1 MISVG
6 SRVGGYTVLHQ
17 LGQGGMG
24 QVFLAQHH
32 RIARRAAVKVLLPEL
47 SANESV
53 VERFFT
59 EARATSLIRH
69 PGIVEILDCDV
80 REGQAYIVM
89 EHLEG
94 ESVAD
99 YLERTGGLVGDTPFA
114 LAVVAQ
120 VAQAVGA
127 AHTAGIVHRDLKPDN
142 VFLSISNTDGRIVP
156 KVLDFGIAKLAE
168 RGAATHTRTGAV
180 LGTPAY
186 MSPEQC
192 RGGSKV
198 VDGRSDV
205 YSLGCIL
212 YEMLCGS
219 PPFVR
224 DGMGDLI
231 VAHVSE
237 PPEPVRVRVPA
248 IPPALDRL
256 VMQMLAKAPAD
267 RPQTMEA
274 VAGEISDCLVALG
287 TRAPIRD
294 VRPRNPVVVPA
305 LPDHFPAVAQS
316 PSSGSAAPT
325 PPAGSLGAMR
335 TTPFGVGQAGNTR
348 VLPDEEPGRRPAAE
362 ARSSTTFRNAVGE
375 KAPDGFVPPARRSS
389 VARATMILI
398 AVLSIGGVGALV
410 ALRGQIFASATTAE
424 PDPPSAA
431 PAPRP
436 SPPPA
441 LPDKVTVDLQG
452 LPDGAEVLVDGV
464 ATASLPLK
472 LPRGER
478 RHQLLVRAPG
488 RQPRTFEI
496 DGTRDRMVEL
506 ELAPLPTTTTSAV
519 RVPEATGVSRK
530 ATRSGPRDESAAQKA
545 RTHDG
550 RKRSGGDSGRRAAA
564 GPSEPTAGTPSPTD
578 NPPASKPPSPKPAHS
593 SYDEM

>member
-1 MISVG
+1 VISVG
-6 SRVGGYTVLHQ
+6 SRVGGYTVLHL

-24 QVFLAQHH
+24 QVYLAQHH
-32 RIARRAAVKVLLPEL
+32 RIARRAAIKVLLPEL

-69 PGIVEILDCDV
+69 PGIVEVLDCDV

-99 YLERTGGLVGDTPFA
+99 YLERTGGLGGDNAFA
-114 LAVVAQ
+114 LGVTGQ
-120 VAQAVGA
+120 VALAVGA
-127 AHTAGIVHRDLKPDN
+127 AHAAGIVHRDLKPDN

-168 RGAATHTRTGAV
+168 RGSATHTRTGAV

-212 YEMLCGS
+212 YEMLCGE

-237 PPEPVRVRVPA
+237 APQPPRARVPGL
-248 IPPALDRL
+248 PPVLDQL
-256 VMQMLAKAPAD
+256 VMQMLAKAPGD
-267 RPQTMEA
+267 RPQTMET
-274 VAGEISDCLVALG
+274 VAIQLTDCLAALG
-287 TRAPIRD
+287 TRAPFADIH
-294 VRPRNPVVVPA
+294 PRHPVVVPV
-305 LPDHFPAVAQS
+305 LPEHFPV
-316 PSSGSAAPT
+316 AAPT
-325 PPAGSLGAMR
+325 PSSASSAATPGDAMSPVR

-348 VLPDEEPGRRPAAE
+348 VLPDQEPVRRPAP
-362 ARSSTTFRNAVGE
+362 STTFRNAVGE
-375 KAPDGFVPPARRSS
+375 KAPDAFPLQPRRSS
-389 VARATMILI
+389 AARATIILI
-398 AVLSIGGVGALV
+398 AILGIGGVGTLV

-431 PAPRP
+431 ENQRQAPQ
-436 SPPPA
+436 PP
-441 LPDKVTVDLQG
+441 LPEKVTVDLPG
-452 LPDGAEVLVDGV
+452 LPDGAEVLVDGLTV
-464 ATASLPLK
+464 QTLPVK
-472 LPRGER
+472 LPRGDR
-478 RHQLLVRAPG
+478 RHQLVVRAPG
-488 RQPRTFEI
+488 RQQRSIEI
-496 DGTRDRMVEL
+496 DGSRDRVVEL
-506 ELAPLPTTTTSAV
+506 ELAPIAPTATPSP
-519 RVPEATGVSRK
+519 RVQEATATPRK
-530 ATRSGPRDESAAQKA
+530 NAREEKRTR
-545 RTHDG
+545 DG
-550 RKRSGGDSGRRAAA
+550 HRRAATEGSRRPVGA
-564 GPSEPTAGTPSPTD
+564 PSDTTVSTPPPAE
-578 NPPASKPPSPKPAHS
+578 NPPPPKTNPPKPPRS

>member
-1 MISVG
+1 VISVG
-6 SRVGGYTVLHQ
+6 SRVGGYTVLHL

-80 REGQAYIVM
+80 REGQAFIVM

-99 YLERTGGLVGDTPFA
+99 YLERTGGLIGDNAFA
-114 LAVVAQ
+114 LAVTGQ

-127 AHTAGIVHRDLKPDN
+127 AHAAGIVHRDLKPDN
-142 VFLSISNTDGRIVP
+142 VFLSVSNTDGQIVP

-168 RGAATHTRTGAV
+168 RGSATHTRTGAV

-212 YEMLCGS
+212 YEMLCGE

-237 PPEPVRVRVPA
+237 APQPLRVRVPGLT
-248 IPPALDRL
+248 PALDHL
-256 VMQMLAKAPAD
+256 VMQMLAKAPTD

-274 VAGEISDCLVALG
+274 VAGRVAECLAVLG
-287 TRAPIRD
+287 AYGSFAD

-305 LPDHFPAVAQS
+305 LPEHFPAAVLT
-316 PSSGSAAPT
+316 PSSSSAAPT
-325 PPAGSLGAMR
+325 PPAGAMSPAR

-348 VLPDEEPGRRPAAE
+348 VLPDQEPVRHPAAE

-375 KAPDGFVPPARRSS
+375 KADAFTLQPRRSS

-398 AVLSIGGVGALV
+398 AVLGIGGVGALV

-424 PDPPSAA
+424 PDPPSAP
-431 PAPRP
+431 PADPR
-436 SPPPA
+436 SAAPPA
-441 LPDKVTVDLQG
+441 LPEKVTVDLQG

-464 ATASLPLK
+464 TAQTLPVK
-472 LPRGER
+472 LPRGDR

-488 RQPRTFEI
+488 HQSRSLEI
-496 DGTRDRMVEL
+496 DGSRDRVVEL
-506 ELAPLPTTTTSAV
+506 DLTPLAPTATPGS
-519 RVPEATGVSRK
+519 RVPEAIAPPRRNAREDK
-530 ATRSGPRDESAAQKA
+530 RTR
-545 RTHDG
+545 DG
-550 RKRSGGDSGRRAAA
+550 HRRAGSEGGRRPVTA
-564 GPSEPTAGTPSPTD
+564 PSDATVSATPPAE
-578 NPPASKPPSPKPAHS
+578 NPPPPKSNPAKPPRS

>member
-1 MISVG
+1 VITVG
-6 SRVGGYTVLHQ
+6 SRVGGYTVLHL

-32 RIARRAAVKVLLPEL
+32 RIARRAAIKVLLPEL

-69 PGIVEILDCDV
+69 PGIVEVLDCDV

-99 YLERTGGLVGDTPFA
+99 YLERTGGLVGDTAFA
-114 LAVVAQ
+114 LAVMAQ

-127 AHTAGIVHRDLKPDN
+127 AHAAGIVHRDLKPDN
-142 VFLSISNTDGRIVP
+142 VFLSIGNTDGRVVP

-168 RGAATHTRTGAV
+168 RGSATHTRTGAV

-212 YEMLCGS
+212 YEMLCGT

-237 PPEPVRVRVPA
+237 APEPPHVRVPT
-248 IPPALDRL
+248 IPPAIDAL
-256 VMQMLAKAPAD
+256 VMQMLAKPPIE
-267 RPQTMEA
+267 RPQTMDA
-274 VAGEISDCLVALG
+274 VSGALADCLVALNV
-287 TRAPIRD
+287 RAPLAEI
-294 VRPRNPVVVPA
+294 RPRRPVVMPV
-305 LPDHFPAVAQS
+305 LPDHFPVAAPT
-316 PSSGSAAPT
+316 PSSSSTAPT
-325 PPAGSLGAMR
+325 PPAGSLSPVR

-348 VLPDEEPGRRPAAE
+348 VLDDEPARRPAAAE
-362 ARSSTTFRNAVGE
+362 PRSSTTFRNAVGE
-375 KAPDGFVPPARRSS
+375 KAHDAVTVQTRRSS
-389 VARATMILI
+389 VARATIILI
-398 AVLSIGGVGALV
+398 AVLGIGGVGALV

-431 PAPRP
+431 DDQRRAP
-436 SPPPA
+436 PPPA
-441 LPDKVTVDLQG
+441 LPEKVTVDLQG
-452 LPDGAEVLVDGV
+452 LPEGAEVLVDGV
-464 ATASLPLK
+464 AAGALPLK

-488 RQPRTFEI
+488 RQPRAIEI
-496 DGTRDRMVEL
+496 DGTRDRVVEL
-506 ELAPLPTTTTSAV
+506 ELAPVPTATTTA
-519 RVPEATGVSRK
+519 
-530 ATRSGPRDESAAQKA
+530 ATRTPETTAAARRSAREEKA
-545 RTHDG
+545 RAREA
-550 RKRSGGDSGRRAAA
+550 RKRGADSGRRGVA
-564 GPSEPTAGTPSPTD
+564 GTSDTTATTSAPSESPPPPKP
-578 NPPASKPPSPKPAHS
+578 NPPKPAHS

>member
-1 MISVG
+1 
-6 SRVGGYTVLHQ
+6 
-17 LGQGGMG
+17 MG

-69 PGIVEILDCDV
+69 PGIVEVLDCDV
-80 REGQAYIVM
+80 RDGQAYIVM

-99 YLERTGGLVGDTPFA
+99 YLERIGGLVGDTAFA

-127 AHTAGIVHRDLKPDN
+127 AHVAGIVHRDLKPDN
-142 VFLSISNTDGRIVP
+142 VFLSISNTDGRVVP

-168 RGAATHTRTGAV
+168 RGSATHTRTGAV

-237 PPEPVRVRVPA
+237 APEPLHARVPT
-248 IPPALDRL
+248 ISVALDAL
-256 VMQMLAKAPAD
+256 VMQMLAKAPTD

-274 VAGEISDCLVALG
+274 VAGALTDNLFALG
-287 TRAPIRD
+287 VHAPLVEI
-294 VRPRNPVVVPA
+294 RPRKPVVVPV
-305 LPDHFPAVAQS
+305 LPAHFPAAMLT
-316 PSSGSAAPT
+316 PSSSSSAPT
-325 PPAGSLGAMR
+325 PPAGSLSPVR
-335 TTPFGVGQAGNTR
+335 TTPFGVGQAGHTR
-348 VLPDEEPGRRPAAE
+348 
-362 ARSSTTFRNAVGE
+362 
-375 KAPDGFVPPARRSS
+375 
-389 VARATMILI
+389 
-398 AVLSIGGVGALV
+398 
-410 ALRGQIFASATTAE
+410 
-424 PDPPSAA
+424 
-431 PAPRP
+431 
-436 SPPPA
+436 
-441 LPDKVTVDLQG
+441 G
-452 LPDGAEVLVDGV
+452 LA
-464 ATASLPLK
+464 
-472 LPRGER
+472 
-478 RHQLLVRAPG
+478 H
-488 RQPRTFEI
+488 
-496 DGTRDRMVEL
+496 
-506 ELAPLPTTTTSAV
+506 
-519 RVPEATGVSRK
+519 PE
-530 ATRSGPRDESAAQKA
+530 
-545 RTHDG
+545 
-550 RKRSGGDSGRRAAA
+550 
-564 GPSEPTAGTPSPTD
+564 
-578 NPPASKPPSPKPAHS
+578 
-593 SYDEM
+593 

>member
-1 MISVG
+1 
-6 SRVGGYTVLHQ
+6 
-17 LGQGGMG
+17 MG

-69 PGIVEILDCDV
+69 PGIVEVLDCDV
-80 REGQAYIVM
+80 RDGQAYIVM

-99 YLERTGGLVGDTPFA
+99 YLERTGGLVGDTAFA

-127 AHTAGIVHRDLKPDN
+127 AHAAGIVHRDLKPDN

-168 RGAATHTRTGAV
+168 RGSATHTRTGAV

-212 YEMLCGS
+212 YEMLCGT

-237 PPEPVRVRVPA
+237 APEPLHARVPT
-248 IPPALDRL
+248 IPPALGAL
-256 VMQMLAKAPAD
+256 VMHMLAKAPTD

-274 VAGEISDCLVALG
+274 VAGALTDSLFALG
-287 TRAPIRD
+287 VHAPLVEI
-294 VRPRNPVVVPA
+294 RPRKPVVVPV
-305 LPDHFPAVAQS
+305 LPDHFPAAALT
-316 PSSGSAAPT
+316 PSSSSTAPT
-325 PPAGSLGAMR
+325 PPAGSLSPVR

-348 VLPDEEPGRRPAAE
+348 MLPDHEPAYRPAAAE
-362 ARSSTTFRNAVGE
+362 SRSSTTFRNAVGE
-375 KAPDGFVPPARRSS
+375 KAHDAFMPPPRRSS

-398 AVLSIGGVGALV
+398 AVLGIGGVGALV
-410 ALRGQIFASATTAE
+410 ALRGQIFGSATTAE

-431 PAPRP
+431 EDPRRA
-436 SPPPA
+436 PPPAA

-452 LPDGAEVLVDGV
+452 LPEGAEVLIDG
-464 ATASLPLK
+464 AAAGTPPLK

-488 RQPRTFEI
+488 RQPRAIEI
-496 DGTRDRMVEL
+496 DGTRDRVIEL
-506 ELAPLPTTTTSAV
+506 ELAPMPTPTTTTTATSAGT
-519 RVPEATGVSRK
+519 RAPEAT
-530 ATRSGPRDESAAQKA
+530 TRRSAREDKA
-545 RTHDG
+545 RARDG
-550 RKRSGGDSGRRAAA
+550 RKRGAGESGRRGVSGA
-564 GPSEPTAGTPSPTD
+564 SEPTASTPAAAE
-578 NPPASKPPSPKPAHS
+578 NPPPPKPNPPKPGHS

>member
-1 MISVG
+1 
-6 SRVGGYTVLHQ
+6 
-17 LGQGGMG
+17 MG

-32 RIARRAAVKVLLPEL
+32 RIARRAALKVLLPEL

-69 PGIVEILDCDV
+69 PGIVEVLDCDV
-80 REGQAYIVM
+80 REGQAFIVM

-94 ESVAD
+94 ESIAD
-99 YLERTGGLVGDTPFA
+99 YLERTGGLVSDTPFA
-114 LAVVAQ
+114 LAIAAQ

-127 AHTAGIVHRDLKPDN
+127 AHAAGIVHRDLKPDN
-142 VFLSISNTDGRIVP
+142 VFLSLNNTDGRIVP

-168 RGAATHTRTGAV
+168 RGSATHTRTGAV

-212 YEMLCGS
+212 YEMLCGT

-237 PPEPVRVRVPA
+237 APEPPRARVPA
-248 IPPALDRL
+248 IPPAIDAL
-256 VMQMLAKAPAD
+256 VMQMLAKAPTE
-267 RPQTMEA
+267 RPQTMDA
-274 VAGEISDCLVALG
+274 VAGALTDCLVALNV
-287 TRAPIRD
+287 RAPLAEI
-294 VRPRNPVVVPA
+294 RPRNPVMVPA
-305 LPDHFPAVAQS
+305 LPDHFPAAALT
-316 PSSGSAAPT
+316 PSSSSTAPT
-325 PPAGSLGAMR
+325 PAAGAMSPMR
-335 TTPFGVGQAGNTR
+335 TTPFGVGQAGHTR
-348 VLPDEEPGRRPAAE
+348 VLPDEEPARRPAPE
-362 ARSSTTFRNAVGE
+362 PRSSTTFRNAVGE
-375 KAPDGFVPPARRSS
+375 KAHDAFTLPPRRSS

-398 AVLSIGGVGALV
+398 AVLGIGGVGALV
-410 ALRGQIFASATTAE
+410 ALRGQIFSGATTAE

-431 PAPRP
+431 DDQRRAT
-436 SPPPA
+436 PPPA

-452 LPDGAEVLVDGV
+452 LPEGAEVLVDGV
-464 ATASLPLK
+464 AAGTLPLK

-488 RQPRTFEI
+488 RQPRAIEI
-496 DGTRDRMVEL
+496 DGSRDRVVEL
-506 ELAPLPTTTTSAV
+506 ELPPVPVPTTTSTTTAAATPRGSETAAV
-519 RVPEATGVSRK
+519 ARRNARE
-530 ATRSGPRDESAAQKA
+530 EKA
-545 RTHDG
+545 RARDA
-550 RKRSGGDSGRRAAA
+550 RKRGADSGRRGSAGISDSTASTAAPA
-564 GPSEPTAGTPSPTD
+564 ETPSP
-578 NPPASKPPSPKPAHS
+578 PKPNAPKPAHS